1 MDEEF
6 EGAIEK
12 YKEIFYDD
20 LSIHVE
26 LLSIADQ
33 LKAMADEAE
42 DPGLAKQI
50 FELKAIELFEK
61 FMDDSDDL

>member
-6 EGAIEK
+6 DGVVEK

-26 LLSIADQ
+26 LLNIAEQ
-33 LKAMADEAE
+33 LKAMADEAD
-42 DPGLAKQI
+42 DPELAKKI